1 MKHTEKAFTCDSLS
15 IAVSGWFFFFNALF
29 HNFIFHLNKNVMG
42 ETSGKRKAICLSLL
56 SYSFLLIHLGIFFPS
71 EIAFCM
77 PEYTSLFFCLTQS
90 NHSGLQTSHVI
101 ASTCHRKGN
110 TVLLGHIVL
119 LKITHILSSKGT
131 IQKF

>member
-1 MKHTEKAFTCDSLS
+1 M
-15 IAVSGWFFFFNALF
+15 
-29 HNFIFHLNKNVMG
+29 FHLNENVMG

-56 SYSFLLIHLGIFFPS
+56 SNSFLLIHLGIFFPS

-101 ASTCHRKGN
+101 ASTCQRKGN

-119 LKITHILSSKGT
+119 LKITHILSSKGNNT
-131 IQKF
+131 EILKICCVIHIIYILGSLNTFFSQTW